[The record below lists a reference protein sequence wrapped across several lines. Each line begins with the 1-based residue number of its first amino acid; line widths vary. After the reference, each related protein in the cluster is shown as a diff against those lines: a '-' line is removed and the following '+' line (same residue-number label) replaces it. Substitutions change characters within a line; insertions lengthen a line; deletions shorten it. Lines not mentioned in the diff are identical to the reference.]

1 MLFSSWYQGYYPKLL
16 AALTVVATDSEL
28 AADATAEAFTRALER
43 WDRVALMASPEGWTY
58 RVGLNVVRRR
68 MRRTSLERRLMGRA
82 EPTMPVE
89 LEPRVWLAVKKLSP
103 RQREAIALRY
113 LLGMSESEV
122 ADALGV
128 AVGTASATLSAARS
142 RLAGLL
148 SDLDTSAP
156 EPSEVER

>member
-1 MLFSSWYQGYYPKLL
+1 MSFSSWYQGYYARLL

-43 WDRVALMASPEGWTY
+43 WDRVSAMASPEGWTY
-58 RVGLNVVRRR
+58 RVGLNVLRRR
-68 MRRTSLERRLMGRA
+68 MRRASLERRILGRP
-82 EPTMPVE
+82 EPATPSE
-89 LEPRVWLAVKKLSP
+89 LHPEVWQAVKELSP

-113 LLGMSESEV
+113 LLGLSEAEV

-142 RLAGLL
+142 RLAALL
-148 SDLDTSAP
+148 SDPDSPNHKT
-156 EPSEVER
+156 SEVD

>member
-1 MLFSSWYQGYYPKLL
+1 MSFSSWYKDYYPRLL
-16 AALTVVATDSEL
+16 AALTVVAADSES

-43 WDRVALMASPEGWTY
+43 WDRVGAMASPEGWTY

-68 MRRTSLERRLMGRA
+68 MRRAGLERRLLGRP

-89 LEPRVWLAVKKLSP
+89 LQPEVWLAVKELSP
-103 RQREAIALRY
+103 RQREVIALRY
-113 LLGMSESEV
+113 LLGMSEAEV
-122 ADALGV
+122 ADTLGV

-148 SDLDTSAP
+148 SDLDTPQHKS
-156 EPSEVER
+156 SEVE